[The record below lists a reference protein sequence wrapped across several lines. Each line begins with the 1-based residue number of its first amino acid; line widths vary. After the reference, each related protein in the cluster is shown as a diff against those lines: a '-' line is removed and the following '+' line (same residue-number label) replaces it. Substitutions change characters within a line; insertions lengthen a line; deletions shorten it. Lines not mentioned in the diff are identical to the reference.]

1 MDATQEKVRSLWVPL
16 RGMNLLL
23 PSAAVMEIGSYRVPR
38 SRPEMPDWFLGM
50 VRWHEQEI
58 PVVSLELLCGL
69 TYSSNPVFSRLMI
82 VNSVRAG
89 SAVEKYAIVTAGL
102 PGLVQLDADS
112 VDEVSTYVKDGLKCM
127 VRIGNEEAAIPDLD
141 YLQGLL
147 EQQSDA
153 AA

>member
-1 MDATQEKVRSLWVPL
+1 MEATQEKVRSLWVPL

-38 SRPEMPDWFLGM
+38 SCPGMPDWFLGV
-50 VRWHEQEI
+50 VRWREREI
-58 PVVSLELLCGL
+58 PVVSLESLCGL
-69 TYSSNPVFSRLMI
+69 PYSSNPVFSRLMI
-82 VNSVRAG
+82 VNSVRAA
-89 SAVEKYAIVTAGL
+89 STVENYAIVTAGL
-102 PGLVQLDADS
+102 PGLVQLDDDTA
-112 VDEVSTYVKDGLKCM
+112 DEVNSYVKDGLKCM

-147 EQQSDA
+147 EQQPEA